1 MVPKLDSLIGI
12 FVYCTKTDG
21 TGGKI
26 RSSPEQFF
34 VSEILRAK
42 AQTKISRSG
51 KYTVYKLK
59 KSGIDTNHAM
69 SDIFKKYGLRLKALG
84 LKDAN
89 ATTEQYICDTNS
101 SRSHGTITTNRYTL
115 EKIGLVQK
123 PLTKKDM
130 VGNHFKIKIEQ
141 ANFTKISN
149 FNEYD
154 KILNFYGY
162 QRFGSK
168 RPVSHLIGKAI
179 LQRDFDNAVEVLL
192 SLGSEHDLAQNNR
205 IREMLKDKSNYSKV
219 FNDVPLHMDVERI
232 VLQEMIEHGNALKAL
247 HAIPLSLRRFF
258 VEAFQ
263 SFIFNKTISAAYQ
276 YGEELFHPKPD
287 DVCYDKDDN
296 LGRYQNDP
304 EQRLAIPLV
313 GYSYSKKNRFD
324 YHISKILQEEQICPK
339 DFFVKEMQ
347 EASGEGGFRNSIISC
362 RNFSA
367 KEPFVEFTLSRG
379 SYATIL
385 LREII
390 KPENPV
396 VAGF

>member
-1 MVPKLDSLIGI
+1 MVPKIDSLIGI
-12 FVYCTKTDG
+12 SIYCTKTDG
-21 TGGKI
+21 TGGRL
-26 RSSPEQFF
+26 RSSPDQFF
-34 VSEILRAK
+34 VSEILREK
-42 AQTKISRSG
+42 ARSKISKSG
-51 KYTVYKLK
+51 SYAVYKLK
-59 KSGIDTNHAM
+59 KSGIDTNHAL
-69 SDIFKKYGLRLKALG
+69 SDIFQKYGLRLKALG

-89 ATTEQYICDTNS
+89 ATTEQYVCDMNS
-101 SRSHGTITTNRYTL
+101 SRSTELITTNRYTL

-130 VGNHFKIKIEQ
+130 VGNHFKIMIEG
-141 ANFTKISN
+141 ANFSKIKN
-149 FNEYD
+149 FDEYD

-179 LQRDFDNAVEVLL
+179 LQRDFGHAVDILL
-192 SLGSEHDLAQNNR
+192 SFTSEDDLPENNR
-205 IREMLKDKSNYSKV
+205 VRGMLKDRTNYASV
-219 FNDVPLHMDVERI
+219 FNEVPPQMDMERI
-232 VLQEMIEHGNALKAL
+232 VLREMIEHNDPQKAL
-247 HAIPLSLRRFF
+247 HTIPLPLRRFF

-263 SFIFNKTISAAYQ
+263 SFVFNRTLSAAYE
-276 YGEELFHPKPD
+276 YGEELTQPQNN

-304 EQRLAIPLV
+304 DQRLAIPLV

-324 YHISKILQEEQICPK
+324 YHISKILQEEQIHPK

-347 EASGEGGFRNSIISC
+347 EVSAEGGFRNSIIMCKDFKIS
-362 RNFSA
+362 
-367 KEPFVEFTLSRG
+367 EPFVEFTLSRG

-390 KPENPV
+390 KPTNP
-396 VAGF
+396 ASEGF

>member
-1 MVPKLDSLIGI
+1 VVPKIDSLIGI
-12 FVYCTKTDG
+12 SVYCTKTDG
-21 TGGKI
+21 IGGRL
-26 RSSPEQFF
+26 RSSSDQFF
-34 VSEILRAK
+34 VSEILRDK
-42 AQTKISRSG
+42 ARSKISKYGS
-51 KYTVYKLK
+51 YTVYKLK
-59 KSGIDTNHAM
+59 KSGIDTNHAL
-69 SDIFKKYGLRLKALG
+69 SDIFQKYGLRLKALG

-89 ATTEQYICDTNS
+89 ATTEQYVCDMNP
-101 SRSHGTITTNRYTL
+101 SRSTEFITTNRYTL

-130 VGNHFKIKIEQ
+130 VGNHFKVMIEG
-141 ANFTKISN
+141 ANFSKIKN
-149 FNEYD
+149 FDEYD

-179 LQRDFDNAVEVLL
+179 LQRDFGHAVDTLL
-192 SLGSEHDLAQNNR
+192 SFTSEDDLLENNR
-205 IREMLKDKSNYSKV
+205 VREMLKDRSNYASV
-219 FNDVPLHMDVERI
+219 FNEVPPQMDMERI
-232 VLQEMIEHGNALKAL
+232 VLREIIEHNDPRKAL
-247 HAIPLSLRRFF
+247 HAIPLPLRRFF

-263 SFIFNKTISAAYQ
+263 SFVFNRTISTAYE
-276 YGEELFHPKPD
+276 YGEELLHPQNN

-304 EQRLAIPLV
+304 DQRLAIPLV

-324 YHISKILQEEQICPK
+324 YHISKILQEEQIHPK

-347 EASGEGGFRNSIISC
+347 EVSAEGGFRNSIMICKDFEIS
-362 RNFSA
+362 
-367 KEPFVEFTLSRG
+367 EPFVEFTLSRG

-390 KPENPV
+390 KPTNPV
-396 VAGF
+396 AEGF

>member
-1 MVPKLDSLIGI
+1 MIPKIDSLIGI
-12 FVYCTKTDG
+12 SVYCTKTEG

-26 RSSPEQFF
+26 RSTPEQFF
-34 VSEILRAK
+34 VSEILREK
-42 AQTKISRSG
+42 AQAKISKSG
-51 KYTVYKLK
+51 NYAVYKLK
-59 KSGIDTNHAM
+59 KSGIDTNHALA
-69 SDIFKKYGLRLKALG
+69 DIFKKYGLRLKALG

-89 ATTEQYICDTNS
+89 ATTEQYVCDMKPSGSTDI
-101 SRSHGTITTNRYTL
+101 ITTNRYIL

-130 VGNHFKIKIEQ
+130 IGNHFRIKIEG
-141 ANFTKISN
+141 ADFTKIAN
-149 FNEYD
+149 FNEYT

-179 LQRDFDNAVEVLL
+179 LQRDFDNAINVLL
-192 SLGSEHDLAQNNR
+192 SSDSEYDLPENNR
-205 IREMLKDKSNYSKV
+205 VRNMLKDRSNYSKI
-219 FNDVPLHMDVERI
+219 FNDIPPQMDIERV
-232 VLQEMIEHGNALKAL
+232 VLREMIEHGNALRAL
-247 HAIPLSLRRFF
+247 RVLPVYLRRFF

-263 SFIFNKTISAAYQ
+263 SFVFNRTVSMAYE
-276 YGEELFHPKPD
+276 YGEELLHPQND

-304 EQRLAIPLV
+304 DQRLAIPLV

-324 YHISKILQEEQICPK
+324 YHVTKILHEEQITPN
-339 DFFVKEMQ
+339 DFFIKEMQ
-347 EASGEGGFRNSIISC
+347 EVSEEGGFRNSVMVCKDFTI
-362 RNFSA
+362 

-385 LREII
+385 LRDII
-390 KPENPV
+390 KPINPV
-396 VAGF
+396 ETGF